1 MALCHS
7 QLCALGYMPLVCYE
21 NGAKPCRAQS
31 WGPWQHS
38 KAEQVGCGS
47 RLAGYTLSTGETKGQ
62 QPASLWGRYLFYEAL
77 APIPGNCHDETLKYQ
92 LAL

>member
-7 QLCALGYMPLVCYE
+7 QLCVLGYMPLVCYE

-38 KAEQVGCGS
+38 KAEQG
-47 RLAGYTLSTGETKGQ
+47 RLWVQAGRVHAQY
-62 QPASLWGRYLFYEAL
+62 WG
-77 APIPGNCHDETLKYQ
+77 N
-92 LAL
+92 